1 LTVLFFDENWSI
13 LSLIF
18 DTNFIVTR
26 TSVRANSCQ
35 TKKIENMKILNEKQI
50 RQKIRRLTI
59 EILERNFNEP
69 EIILAGINNNG
80 LEMAN
85 LLLQELVGRTE
96 ANITLTR
103 LHLNPASPTQHP
115 IVLEMPIEQVEDKV
129 VIIVDDVA
137 NTGRTIYYALK
148 PLLDVLPKKVEVA
161 VLVDRKHKS
170 FPIQADYV
178 GLSLATTLKESIEVK
193 IREVDEW
200 AVFLH

>member
-1 LTVLFFDENWSI
+1 MSVLFFDENWSN
-13 LSLIF
+13 LSLTF
-18 DTNFIVTR
+18 DTNITVTR
-26 TSVRANSCQ
+26 TSVRANSCS
-35 TKKIENMKILNEKQI
+35 TKKIEKMKILNEKQI

-96 ANITLTR
+96 SNITLTR
-103 LHLNPASPTQHP
+103 LHLNPASPTQHS
-115 IVLEMPIEQVEDKV
+115 IVLEMPIEQVENKV